1 MKERSLGRVL
11 GGVGAVA
18 LCATMLS
25 AAAFFAVVTPSDLN
39 GWVESSI
46 GNADVEFVAG
56 PGTPPSGMGSLE
68 FQVRNTSYFSPAG
81 ARMRLGEG
89 WPMKLSTVG
98 IITYSTYVKSRRHCR
113 RYGFFGHSRR
123 AVYVALDIDHD
134 EDGVADDVLY
144 YQPAFN
150 GRIQCNTW
158 QEWNATVGLWYS
170 LNDPVFAPP
179 GRPLAHYILEH
190 PQAAIVHDASGSG
203 ISLAAGYGSRRWRHF
218 LGNADEFSIG
228 SNELFCS
235 CIEDNPEPGCLAGP
249 LGTYDFEPDE

>member
-1 MKERSLGRVL
+1 MSSR
-11 GGVGAVA
+11 GG
-18 LCATMLS
+18 
-25 AAAFFAVVTPSDLN
+25 
-39 GWVESSI
+39 
-46 GNADVEFVAG
+46 
-56 PGTPPSGMGSLE
+56 
-68 FQVRNTSYFSPAG
+68 
-81 ARMRLGEG
+81 
-89 WPMKLSTVG
+89 
-98 IITYSTYVKSRRHCR
+98 HCR

-179 GRPLAHYILEH
+179 GR
-190 PQAAIVHDASGSG
+190 AIGSLHSGAPPRQPSSHDASGSG